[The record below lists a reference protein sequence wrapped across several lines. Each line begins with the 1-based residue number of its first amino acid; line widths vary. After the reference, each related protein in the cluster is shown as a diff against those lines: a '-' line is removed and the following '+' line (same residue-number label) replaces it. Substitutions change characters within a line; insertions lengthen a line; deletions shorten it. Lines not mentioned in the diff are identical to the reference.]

1 MDIRVY
7 RREVY
12 GNIRYYPADERA
24 DTLLQLT
31 GTKTFTPE
39 MLKTIEQVGLKVIK
53 VRNYRSDNHKSEEV

>member
-1 MDIRVY
+1 MIINVY

-39 MLKTIEQVGLKVIK
+39 MLKIIEQVGLKVIK
-53 VRNYRSDNHKSEEV
+53 VQEL